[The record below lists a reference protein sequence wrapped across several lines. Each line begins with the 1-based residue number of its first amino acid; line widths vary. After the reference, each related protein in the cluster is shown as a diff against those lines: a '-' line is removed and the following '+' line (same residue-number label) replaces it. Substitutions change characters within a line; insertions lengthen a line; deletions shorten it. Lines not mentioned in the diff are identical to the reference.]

1 MSSLAIRVLVVDD
14 DFRVARLH
22 AAQVARIPGYE
33 CVGEAHTAAEAR
45 AAIVRERPD
54 LLLLDVYLPDE
65 DGISLLTSLRE
76 AGEDVDVV
84 IITAARDVA
93 TVRAAMRGGAVYY
106 LVKPFGFEQLAEQLG
121 AYRRWRADAESR
133 SRTGITGQ
141 TDVDALFASQRAA
154 AAQGGAGPAASRR
167 LPPTMQ
173 KVLDSVLAA
182 GHPLGAQ
189 DVSDLVGIS
198 RPTAQRYLS
207 ELERK
212 GRLTLHLE
220 YGATGRPV
228 NTYVPR
234 ASG

>member
-1 MSSLAIRVLVVDD
+1 MIRVLVVDD

-22 AAQVARIPGYE
+22 AVQVARVPGYE

-45 AAIVRERPD
+45 EAITRERPD
-54 LLLLDVYLPDE
+54 LVLLDVYLPDE
-65 DGISLLTSLRE
+65 DGIALLASLRE
-76 AGEDVDVV
+76 AGHDVDVI
-84 IITAARDVA
+84 IITAARDIA
-93 TVRAAMRGGAVYY
+93 TVRAAMRGGAVHY
-106 LVKPFGFEQLAEQLG
+106 LVKPFGFEQLAAQLG

-141 TDVDALFASQRAA
+141 NDVDALFASQRASTA
-154 AAQGGAGPAASRR
+154 AAGPGPNSARR

-173 KVLDSVLAA
+173 KVLDAVLGADR
-182 GHPLGAQ
+182 PLGAQ
-189 DVSDLVGIS
+189 DVSDLIGIS

-228 NTYVPR
+228 NTYVP
-234 ASG
+234 APG